1 MTAAV
6 GLPTL
11 RLIRVAIDLNDGAP
25 PLSLSGLSGGQWRP
39 VNPTEKDR
47 LARLLGQPSTSIN

>member
-11 RLIRVAIDLNDGAP
+11 RLIRVAVGRLGLDGLLPGQSRPADPCELTGARPFSRAP
-25 PLSLSGLSGGQWRP
+25 GR
-39 VNPTEKDR
+39 R
-47 LARLLGQPSTSIN
+47 